1 MRAVTAGLLA
11 ILIFAVSTLVH
22 LPALHRA
29 LHGETRAA
37 SGSGHGHLPHSGD
50 DKTEGFCAIAL
61 FAQGVDAPSFDVL
74 TLRPD
79 EKPVETLRLL
89 AAAEPRVAPT
99 HRLPPSQAP
108 PVGA

>member
-29 LHGETRAA
+29 LHGDTRAA
-37 SGSGHGHLPHSGD
+37 SGSGPDRLPGD
-50 DKTEGFCAIAL
+50 DKTEGFCDIAL

-89 AAAEPRVAPT
+89 AAAEPCVAPA
-99 HRLPPSQAP
+99 HRSPPSQAP